1 MKMNDGSVTYNE
13 VIEALKFL
21 GGKARTK
28 QIEEYI
34 IAARGNILPKTYEY
48 GGWDSYRKTI
58 AQMIQFHCYRE
69 PKYIKYRGPAY
80 FEYISRGNYKLT
92 DYDLIDS
99 YSSIENRQIE
109 LYSDAHKSKISET
122 EFDTILEEQKE
133 LGIRGEQAVLQDEK
147 DYLIKNGRADLANNI
162 RHISKQSVSE
172 GYDIISYDLDGNNK
186 FIEVKTSTKYASNFY
201 ITDNELKSAEYLK
214 HKYWIYRVI
223 FTDKNNFEII
233 KIQNPSKKI
242 EDNEWK
248 LEALS
253 YLVKII

>member
-1 MKMNDGSVTYNE
+1 MNDGSVTYNE

-34 IAARGNILPKTYEY
+34 ITARGNILPKTYEY

-58 AQMIQFHCYRE
+58 AQMIQFYCYRE
-69 PKYIKYRGPAY
+69 PKYRKYRGPAY
-80 FEYISRGNYKLT
+80 FEYIGPGYYKLI
-92 DYDLIDS
+92 DYELIDP
-99 YSSIENRQIE
+99 YSSIENRQVE
-109 LYSDAHKSKISET
+109 LYSIAHKNKISET
-122 EFDTILEEQKE
+122 EFDTIIEEQKK
-133 LGIRGEQAVLQDEK
+133 LGMRGEQIVLQYEK
-147 DYLIKNGRADLANNI
+147 DYLIKNGRADLASNI

-172 GYDIISYDLDGNNK
+172 GYDIVSYDLDGNNK
-186 FIEVKTSTKYASNFY
+186 FIEVKTSTKLTSNFY
-201 ITDNELKSAEYLK
+201 ITDNELKTAENLK

-223 FTDKNNFEII
+223 LKNNNEF
-233 KIQNPSKKI
+233 KIVRMQNPSKKI

-253 YLVKII
+253 YLVKIT